1 MGLRAEAWVG
11 EWFRNLGYEVHI
23 TAFQGDH
30 GVDLILSTV
39 GEASPAGS
47 VGAMHHVGAH
57 GVVLVTTGQLSK
69 AARDW
74 LVGKPIEVWDAPRLK
89 QEWDVALEQ
98 LASQI
103 TQEHLT

>member
-47 VGAMHHVGAH
+47 VGAMHHQRVDVGQSRPAH
-57 GVVLVTTGQLSK
+57 ASSIAPSDLKGVTSATPTPRNCLVFFMTSP
-69 AARDW
+69 AHR
-74 LVGKPIEVWDAPRLK
+74 I
-89 QEWDVALEQ
+89 
-98 LASQI
+98 
-103 TQEHLT
+103 